1 MRLIRQFIARI
12 TRHRPQRYR
21 GRRII
26 TVIIVLI
33 VVLVIRVVVRIHND
47 RNEPRPRCAR
57 VRGDF
62 LGALLPLLLLLFSFY
77 RFLFVVLTSFGLTY
91 EVPPLIP

>member
-33 VVLVIRVVVRIHND
+33 VVLVIRVAIRIHND

-62 LGALLPLLLLLFSFY
+62 LALLLLLFLLILS
-77 RFLFVVLTSFGLTY
+77 
-91 EVPPLIP
+91 PPLRGPYLARSCLPEFLH